1 METYYLTVN
10 DTWIKI
16 AHKAVHKLADE
27 WPGGDPGEQQ
37 ALLKMKSDLDKLMLE
52 VAFQQ

>member
-10 DTWIKI
+10 GTWIKL
-16 AHKAVHKLADE
+16 AHAAVHKYADT

-37 ALLKMKSDLDKLMLE
+37 ALLKMKTDLDKLMLE